1 MPVLRGCSLASISP
15 WGGGG
20 GEGGRVR
27 LDVGY
32 WMFSHAVK

>member
-1 MPVLRGCSLASISP
+1 MPDLLRRSLASISP

-20 GEGGRVR
+20 GAGGRVR

>member
-1 MPVLRGCSLASISP
+1 MPGLLRRSLASISP
-15 WGGGG
+15 WEGGGA
-20 GEGGRVR
+20 GGRVR